1 MFYVFIKVF
10 RLAYKHSRSKTLYLN
25 FLLIISTILEGL
37 SFAVILPVIEL
48 FINNDKNSII
58 YKFLPFLKTDNENLI
73 MNVIFIISSVFIAK
87 SLFLCYFSW
96 WRSGYTKEL
105 NEYFKLE
112 IFKIYIYKD
121 YNFFL
126 TNRPSSILRNAY
138 NEVGI
143 FLSAID
149 QILRLISEIL
159 LFLIIFLVLAIFESK
174 ITIIAV
180 SFFGISG
187 LVYLLIFKNKLH
199 NWSEKCQYYTGKIIQ
214 TIQQSIET
222 IKFLKI
228 SNIENKILSDYK
240 KNVDSYA
247 KYQRYRNFLGDM
259 PRIYLE
265 LLGIGLILSVL
276 YGLYDQ
282 NRDDL
287 SYLVPSLGL
296 IAVAG
301 VRLLPSVG
309 KIINHLQSIYGAAA
323 SIKTIQEDL
332 LSDSDKHINETS
344 NKLQFFKE
352 IELKNINYMYPKS
365 KEKILDNFNLT
376 IKKNEFICIMGG
388 SGVGKTTI
396 VDLIAGII
404 DPKNGSILID
414 KKILDENNKKNWQLN
429 IGYVFQNSILYSG
442 SIRENIS
449 ITDKKKINDDEQ
461 VNKAI
466 ISAEIDSLVKG
477 KPEGLD
483 FLINERGTNL
493 SGGQIQ
499 RMAIARSLYSDPD
512 ILILDEFTSA
522 LDLQTQE
529 KVFNTIELLKGKKTI
544 IVISHNKLIMQ
555 KADRV
560 INLEKNING
569 VIKAN

>member
-1 MFYVFIKVF
+1 
-10 RLAYKHSRSKTLYLN
+10 
-25 FLLIISTILEGL
+25 
-37 SFAVILPVIEL
+37 
-48 FINNDKNSII
+48 
-58 YKFLPFLKTDNENLI
+58 
-73 MNVIFIISSVFIAK
+73 
-87 SLFLCYFSW
+87 
-96 WRSGYTKEL
+96 
-105 NEYFKLE
+105 
-112 IFKIYIYKD
+112 
-121 YNFFL
+121 
-126 TNRPSSILRNAY
+126 
-138 NEVGI
+138 
-143 FLSAID
+143 
-149 QILRLISEIL
+149 
-159 LFLIIFLVLAIFESK
+159 
-174 ITIIAV
+174 
-180 SFFGISG
+180 
-187 LVYLLIFKNKLH
+187 
-199 NWSEKCQYYTGKIIQ
+199 
-214 TIQQSIET
+214 
-222 IKFLKI
+222 
-228 SNIENKILSDYK
+228 
-240 KNVDSYA
+240 
-247 KYQRYRNFLGDM
+247 
-259 PRIYLE
+259 
-265 LLGIGLILSVL
+265 
-276 YGLYDQ
+276 
-282 NRDDL
+282 
-287 SYLVPSLGL
+287 
-296 IAVAG
+296 
-301 VRLLPSVG
+301 
-309 KIINHLQSIYGAAA
+309 
-323 SIKTIQEDL
+323 
-332 LSDSDKHINETS
+332 
-344 NKLQFFKE
+344 
-352 IELKNINYMYPKS
+352 MYPKS